1 MALAT
6 YAPDEVSIVIGA
18 VIVSGFADGT
28 FIDIEE
34 MSDGVSSVAGADGE
48 VARATSADPRKKSH

>member
-34 MSDGVSSVAGADGE
+34 MSDGVSSVAGADG
-48 VARATSADPRKKSH
+48 